1 MLLGEGATSIGVHQN
16 VDSGAGIYELPAGQ
30 SRDIFR
36 FKTLSLTFY
45 IIDPAATARVML

>member
-36 FKTLSLTFY
+36 KTLSLTFY